1 MLKYENTREKFV
13 NKISPSD
20 VKIKIQKKKEN
31 KTGGILSKC
40 VIKFIF
46 ISASFSQL
54 ELDKWWQYFKGNLL
68 REK

>member
-31 KTGGILSKC
+31 KTGGISKC

-54 ELDKWWQYFKGNLL
+54 ELDK
-68 REK
+68 